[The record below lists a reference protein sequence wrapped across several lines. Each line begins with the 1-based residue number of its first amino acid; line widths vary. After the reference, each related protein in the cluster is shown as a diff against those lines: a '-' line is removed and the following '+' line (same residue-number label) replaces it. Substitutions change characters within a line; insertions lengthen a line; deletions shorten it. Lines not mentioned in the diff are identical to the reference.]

1 MPVREVSNKKSLHT
15 PTLSLAEIYLGN
27 GSENPPCGRLSGAL
41 TVKRQLRLVHLSWQK
56 TKSRNRKK
64 SVTSLLEKNGSI
76 MASAGNQMTLNNTF
90 SQNIPFIRS
99 VCASINEADLFSFFS
114 NSNPVDITGFML
126 ACRVSD
132 INMCPYVNKC
142 IHSEPIQLLIP

>member
-1 MPVREVSNKKSLHT
+1 
-15 PTLSLAEIYLGN
+15 
-27 GSENPPCGRLSGAL
+27 
-41 TVKRQLRLVHLSWQK
+41 
-56 TKSRNRKK
+56 
-64 SVTSLLEKNGSI
+64 

-99 VCASINEADLFSFFS
+99 VCASINNADLFSFFS